1 MLIVFEGVDASGK
14 QTQTEILYNTLKEKG
29 KNVSKITFPDYDSPG
44 AAPVKMYL
52 GGELGI

>member
-29 KNVSKITFPDYDSPG
+29 KMFQK
-44 AAPVKMYL
+44 
-52 GGELGI
+52 